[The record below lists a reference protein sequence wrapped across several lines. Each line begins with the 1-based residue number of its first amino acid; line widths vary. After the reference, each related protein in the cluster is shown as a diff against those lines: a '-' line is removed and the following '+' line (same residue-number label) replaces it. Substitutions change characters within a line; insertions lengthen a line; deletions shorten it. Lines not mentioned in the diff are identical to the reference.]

1 MSLPPRERER
11 PGIPLRAVIPNAV
24 TALAL
29 CSGLSGIRFA
39 TTSEWDK
46 ALMFVG
52 IAAVLDGLDGRIARL
67 LRGQSKFGAELDS
80 LSDVVAFGVAPAL
93 IVYMWVLRAWNPAYG
108 WIFALAYA
116 VCMALRLARF
126 NARIDVEDQPHKSAG
141 FLTGAPAPMGAAIM
155 LLPVAL
161 WLASDQ
167 QWDWLRD
174 GRVMAG
180 WAALSA
186 FLIISSIATFSMGA
200 LRLRRNLRFGAV
212 VIIAMVGV
220 ALVSAPWETLSG
232 LAIVYLASI
241 PFSMMRYARVK
252 RQRARQAGGEPTL
265 PLSPPLPPVPPRGP
279 ARHRRL
285 PPNVP

>member
-1 MSLPPRERER
+1 
-11 PGIPLRAVIPNAV
+11 
-24 TALAL
+24 
-29 CSGLSGIRFA
+29 
-39 TTSEWDK
+39 
-46 ALMFVG
+46 
-52 IAAVLDGLDGRIARL
+52 
-67 LRGQSKFGAELDS
+67 
-80 LSDVVAFGVAPAL
+80 
-93 IVYMWVLRAWNPAYG
+93 MWILRAWNPAYG